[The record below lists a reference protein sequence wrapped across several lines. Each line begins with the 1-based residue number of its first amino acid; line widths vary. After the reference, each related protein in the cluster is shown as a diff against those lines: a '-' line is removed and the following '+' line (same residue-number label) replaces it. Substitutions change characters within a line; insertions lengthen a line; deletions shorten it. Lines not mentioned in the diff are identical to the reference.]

1 MKIRRNS
8 ALAMACLLW
17 LTPVFAA
24 LKVGD
29 KAPDFHAKASLGG
42 KVFDYSLAES
52 LKQGPVVV
60 YFYPA
65 AFTPGCTIE
74 AHEFADAVELYKAL
88 GATVI
93 GVSHDDIEKLNRFSV
108 TECRGKFPV
117 AADSDQAI
125 MKAYDAIHPAKPQF
139 ANRTSYVITPDGRV
153 LYTFTDLKPE
163 QHVMNTL
170 AALRK
175 WKEHPGKP

>member
-1 MKIRRNS
+1 MKSRRNS

-17 LTPVFAA
+17 LTPAFAA

-42 KVFDYSLAES
+42 KVFEYSLAES

-74 AHEFADAVELYKAL
+74 AHQFAEATDKFKAL

-93 GVSHDDIEKLNRFSV
+93 GVSHDPID
-108 TECRGKFPV
+108 
-117 AADSDQAI
+117 
-125 MKAYDAIHPAKPQF
+125 
-139 ANRTSYVITPDGRV
+139 
-153 LYTFTDLKPE
+153 
-163 QHVMNTL
+163 
-170 AALRK
+170 
-175 WKEHPGKP
+175 